1 MASSNAYRA
10 DPPSTHRYLEQRCST
25 LPEALYSL
33 SCLSDLY
40 EIGNVLGEEIGSQE
54 LREHILIHLSRAI
67 RARGACLLLYHRVQQ
82 RFIPVASLG
91 ERLPTAQLIAMIEDK
106 QIIEQQ
112 ALHGPG
118 ETLVT
123 LLLDNLCVILV
134 TLSDNDT
141 LLGIIALAVTDKNIL
156 VDERCLLLAFMG
168 KVAALLLRNS
178 DLHHR
183 MRQDAINQ
191 ERNRIAR
198 ELHDGIMQQITHVLH
213 KLEYIQRLL
222 ATDSGQ
228 LVLPELQYVQDTLNG
243 SLHELRHT
251 MSGLLTGRVEKRTL
265 VEAIRQL
272 VNEYQSSHPEVELVL
287 QVTGLE
293 ESQRLAPKQE
303 MAVSQCIQEAL
314 TNVWKHAHAT
324 YISIQLSRLDDWL
337 VVEVS
342 DNGIGFQPEQVLIAS
357 KHHEGEAFHF
367 GLSIMRERIK
377 ETGGS
382 WELHSRPSGGT
393 TIKVRFPLANP
404 INELTKREHE
414 IIHLISE
421 GLTNREIAQRLLVS
435 MDTVKT
441 YIHRIIQKLGVKDRV
456 QAIAVAYR
464 NGWL

>member
-1 MASSNAYRA
+1 
-10 DPPSTHRYLEQRCST
+10 
-25 LPEALYSL
+25 
-33 SCLSDLY
+33 
-40 EIGNVLGEEIGSQE
+40 
-54 LREHILIHLSRAI
+54 
-67 RARGACLLLYHRVQQ
+67 
-82 RFIPVASLG
+82 
-91 ERLPTAQLIAMIEDK
+91 
-106 QIIEQQ
+106 
-112 ALHGPG
+112 
-118 ETLVT
+118 
-123 LLLDNLCVILV
+123 
-134 TLSDNDT
+134 
-141 LLGIIALAVTDKNIL
+141 
-156 VDERCLLLAFMG
+156 
-168 KVAALLLRNS
+168 
-178 DLHHR
+178 
-183 MRQDAINQ
+183 
-191 ERNRIAR
+191 
-198 ELHDGIMQQITHVLH
+198 
-213 KLEYIQRLL
+213 
-222 ATDSGQ
+222 
-228 LVLPELQYVQDTLNG
+228 
-243 SLHELRHT
+243 
-251 MSGLLTGRVEKRTL
+251 
-265 VEAIRQL
+265 
-272 VNEYQSSHPEVELVL
+272 
-287 QVTGLE
+287 
-293 ESQRLAPKQE
+293 
-303 MAVSQCIQEAL
+303 
-314 TNVWKHAHAT
+314 VWKHAHAT